1 MFCGNSFD
9 KSIHPWRPASTG
21 RTGHNLPDQKW
32 LLWKH
37 VKTCSSCV
45 FFTNFTCFAL
55 HVACYVYLFLIKI
68 RHEDTD
74 GARRQSPLGSLGP
87 FVSLGS
93 LGSLG
98 TVVLFA
104 LVWVLVAS
112 CGIVAQTS
120 GTGGADFPSFF
131 KHGTNFHLVYR
142 NHKGV
147 VCCE

>member
-1 MFCGNSFD
+1 MFRVARSLLCL
-9 KSIHPWRPASTG
+9 SIS
-21 RTGHNLPDQKW
+21 L
-32 LLWKH
+32 
-37 VKTCSSCV
+37 
-45 FFTNFTCFAL
+45 
-55 HVACYVYLFLIKI
+55 KI

-131 KHGTNFHLVYR
+131 LTWNQFSS
-142 NHKGV
+142 
-147 VCCE
+147 CI